1 MLQSA
6 GWQSC
11 LRLSCDRCGES
22 LVTSAIN
29 TQLRSARNL
38 LDIDA
43 PLAAGCAGEV
53 SRSPQPHMIERW
65 SYFRAYR
72 VKAQAIAPSAS
83 VRISAS
89 SSSWPRRVPAYFS
102 RARHQVV
109 GVIELY
115 SRPTCAGSARPRRP
129 TTAPEF
135 AIVGYPAGIV
145 LDQVAASPFQEC
157 GPRASRLLPP
167 STA

>member
-115 SRPTCAGSARPRRP
+115 SRPSCAGSARPRWP
-129 TTAPEF
+129 TSAPELPLLG
-135 AIVGYPAGIV
+135 IRPASYSTK
-145 LDQVAASPFQEC
+145 VAASPFQEC
-157 GPRASRLLPP
+157 GPRDC
-167 STA
+167 

>member
-53 SRSPQPHMIERW
+53 SRSPQPHMIGRW

-72 VKAQAIAPSAS
+72 VKAQAIAPSA
-83 VRISAS
+83 
-89 SSSWPRRVPAYFS
+89 W
-102 RARHQVV
+102 
-109 GVIELY
+109 
-115 SRPTCAGSARPRRP
+115 P

-145 LDQVAASPFQEC
+145 LDQVAASLFQEC
-157 GPRASRLLPP
+157 GPRDCRISQWPVPRCPCAYAGLTPQRSDVPAADAAHAL
-167 STA
+167 